1 MEQTLAEWIENEMEY
16 EDGITTYAVLHMWT
30 WREYFYLECDIELT
44 NDGEKYY
51 VDVVDQRCGRLV
63 ERVYTAK
70 EDLEPM
76 LWELFHKYVDY
87 EAVIIADE
95 MDEC

>member
-1 MEQTLAEWIENEMEY
+1 MEQTLVEWIDNEMEY

-30 WREYFYLECDIELT
+30 WHDYFYLECDIELT
-44 NDGEKYY
+44 NDGERYY
-51 VDVVDQRCGRLV
+51 VAVIDQRCGRLV
-63 ERVYTAK
+63 ERVYTTK

-76 LWELFHKYVDY
+76 LWEQFHKYNDI
-87 EAVIIADE
+87 ETDIIVAE